1 MRGLLR
7 LSFHADDIARTL
19 RCCPDLC
26 AFSSP
31 SLPPLPQLNL
41 APLMAVGVDRR
52 AKKVAAHL
60 DRALLLQPLTTAMSY
75 HPMVQSPASAFPV
88 PETTTCTTAED
99 PSEYYSQHP
108 DHHQETSPHQQL
120 LKKRRASK
128 DKTSV
133 IRRSSSTP
141 HMRNMAL
148 GTTSELSPTGD
159 KRRNKLGYHRT
170 SVACGKKKSSR
181 KLPLPLTC
189 VTQDIAADGRL
200 GVSSTTTNLQDVAPT
215 ASA

>member
-1 MRGLLR
+1 M
-7 LSFHADDIARTL
+7 T
-19 RCCPDLC
+19 
-26 AFSSP
+26 
-31 SLPPLPQLNL
+31 
-41 APLMAVGVDRR
+41 VGVDRR

-88 PETTTCTTAED
+88 PETTTCTSAED

-108 DHHQETSPHQQL
+108 DHHHETSPHQQL

-128 DKTSV
+128 DKTSI

-181 KLPLPLTC
+181 KPPLPLTC